1 MLKYPL
7 LLREILQLT
16 PEYDV
21 DYDQLVIVT
30 SRMEQVADHIN
41 EIKKRKD
48 IVEQLLVN
56 DHKKKVK
63 TKRFKHVP
71 VLIYF

>member
-1 MLKYPL
+1 
-7 LLREILQLT
+7 
-16 PEYDV
+16 
-21 DYDQLVIVT
+21 
-30 SRMEQVADHIN
+30 MEQVADHIN